1 MIQFGNPPALQYYE
15 EEKFLSITIKK
26 PKTES
31 VLLDLI
37 KEQLSHIR
45 HAHVCLSG
53 GVDSQFAI
61 RVLQEM
67 NVPITAHTY
76 LSTWKGSP
84 LNTDDVVT
92 ARMIT
97 DKQNI
102 KLSVTEIDLHDFFTN
117 NIHMDY
123 GKKYGTPSPQIA
135 VHLYYL
141 ETTFKDIGGTVVLGG
156 DVPMMVKDS
165 DVAEGPLDIAGL
177 NSSFIMKNTQA
188 YYAVARDSNFDI
200 VKDIL
205 YYTPEII
212 YKALELSIDI
222 VEKYS
227 MHCEVDPDVLSSYAH
242 KLKYAIY
249 EEIVPGGIN
258 PLMKGTGFER
268 LKKYLASQ
276 TGIYNTFDLK
286 YRAPMVQEHR
296 KIQRDTRKD
305 QSSDG
310 SAAGTDGTVRFK
322 AGKLPQELTERYRKA
337 IVKYN
342 SKSIYEYYFDF

>member
-1 MIQFGNPPALQYYE
+1 MIQFGNPPAMTYYE

-26 PKTES
+26 PKTDS
-31 VLLDLI
+31 TLLDLI
-37 KEQLSHIR
+37 KEQLAHIT

-76 LSTWKGSP
+76 LTTWKGSP

-92 ARMIT
+92 ARMLT
-97 DKQNI
+97 DRENI
-102 KLSVTEIDLHDFFTN
+102 KLNITEIDLYDFFTN
-117 NIHMDY
+117 NTHLAY
-123 GKKYGTPSPQIA
+123 GKKYSTSSPQVA

-141 ETTFKDIGGTVVLGG
+141 HTTFKNIDGTVVLGG
-156 DVPMMVKDS
+156 DLPMMIKDS
-165 DVAEGPLDIAGL
+165 PIVEGPLDIAGL

-188 YYAVARDSNFDI
+188 YYAVARDDNFDI

-212 YKALELSIDI
+212 YKALELSIDVI
-222 VEKYS
+222 EKYKI
-227 MHCEVDPDVLSSYAH
+227 HCDAGEWDSRAH
-242 KLKYAIY
+242 RLKYTIY
-249 EEIVPGGIN
+249 EEIIPGGIH
-258 PLMKGTGFER
+258 PLMKSTGFER

-276 TGIYNTFDLK
+276 SGIYNTFDLK
-286 YRAPMVQEHR
+286 YRAPMVLEHR

-305 QSSDG
+305 SSSDG

-322 AGKLPQELTERYRKA
+322 AGKLPAELTERYRAA
-337 IVKYN
+337 IVEHN
-342 SKSIYEYYFDF
+342 SESIYEYYFDF

>member
-26 PKTES
+26 PETERT
-31 VLLDLI
+31 LLELI
-37 KEQLSHIR
+37 KEQLSHIK

-67 NVPITAHTY
+67 NVSITAHTY
-76 LSTWKGSP
+76 LTTWKGSP

-92 ARMIT
+92 ARMLT

-102 KLSVTEIDLHDFFTN
+102 KLNVTEIDLHDFFSN
-117 NIHMDY
+117 NIHMEY

-156 DVPMMVKDS
+156 DIPMMVKDS

-188 YYAVARDSNFDI
+188 YYAVARDSNFNI
-200 VKDIL
+200 VKDM
-205 YYTPEII
+205 PEDL
-212 YKALELSIDI
+212 ALLF
-222 VEKYS
+222 
-227 MHCEVDPDVLSSYAH
+227 
-242 KLKYAIY
+242 
-249 EEIVPGGIN
+249 N
-258 PLMKGTGFER
+258 PLSLFLDSFIT
-268 LKKYLASQ
+268 S
-276 TGIYNTFDLK
+276 
-286 YRAPMVQEHR
+286 
-296 KIQRDTRKD
+296 
-305 QSSDG
+305 
-310 SAAGTDGTVRFK
+310 
-322 AGKLPQELTERYRKA
+322 
-337 IVKYN
+337 
-342 SKSIYEYYFDF
+342 